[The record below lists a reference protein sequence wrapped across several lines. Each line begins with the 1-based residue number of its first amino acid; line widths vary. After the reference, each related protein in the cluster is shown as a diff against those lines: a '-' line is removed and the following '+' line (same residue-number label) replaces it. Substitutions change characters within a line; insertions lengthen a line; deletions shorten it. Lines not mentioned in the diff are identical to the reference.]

1 VEWTRIEAV
10 YVSKAYY
17 QAECSGKKKCVR
29 VLIIGFD
36 TYEYH
41 TEIWPGEI

>member
-1 VEWTRIEAV
+1 M
-10 YVSKAYY
+10 Y
-17 QAECSGKKKCVR
+17 QKHIIRQNVLVKKKCVR